1 MRNNQYV
8 FKNTAIAKVEILTRF
23 GGTLV
28 ASTKANNALE
38 ILVLKDTAIK
48 KNNYSSAT
56 ETLLVKKG
64 DLVRVGTYLTSTRRS
79 KYSGQVY
86 KIEDDLI
93 YIRLGRPYLISEGT
107 VLDVGTKSLVEK
119 LDLLA
124 TLVYDKLKT
133 VDIVQGL
140 PKVEEILEARKIKN
154 GCILAPH
161 EGKAIFNDT
170 RIDITKPTGEII
182 TIEIE
187 PQVKPSFSNGKFVNF
202 LEPLTDGPI
211 SPHDKLETLFNYYQI
226 TNPVHTACKKSL
238 KYLQLFLVNE
248 VQRTYRSQGVQ
259 IADKHLE
266 IIVKQMTSKVR
277 VYYGGDTTL
286 LPGEILDINQAE
298 MITRSAL
305 SVNEEPPLYKPML
318 LGLTKASL
326 NSDSFISAAS
336 FQETTRVL
344 TEAAIE
350 GKKDWLNGL
359 KENVIIGRLIPA
371 GTGFNCF
378 ENLKKVGK
386 DFIPSVHLK

>member
-1 MRNNQYV
+1 V
-8 FKNTAIAKVEILTRF
+8 
-23 GGTLV
+23 
-28 ASTKANNALE
+28 
-38 ILVLKDTAIK
+38 
-48 KNNYSSAT
+48 
-56 ETLLVKKG
+56 
-64 DLVRVGTYLTSTRRS
+64 
-79 KYSGQVY
+79 
-86 KIEDDLI
+86 
-93 YIRLGRPYLISEGT
+93 SEGT
-107 VLDVGTKSLVEK
+107 VLQADANSLVDK
-119 LDLLA
+119 SDLLA

-161 EGKAIFNDT
+161 EGKAYLNE
-170 RIDITKPTGEII
+170 TKIEI
-182 TIEIE
+182 TIPNGDTLTVDIQ
-187 PQVKPSFSNGKFVNF
+187 PNTKVNFTNGKSIKF

-211 SPHDKLETLFNYYQI
+211 SPHEKLETLFNYYQLKY
-226 TNPVHTACKKSL
+226 PVHIACKMSF

-248 VQRTYRSQGVQ
+248 VQRTYFSQGVQ
-259 IADKHLE
+259 IADKHIE

-277 VYYGGDTTL
+277 VSYSGDTTL

-298 MITRSAL
+298 IITKTTL
-305 SVNEEPPLYKPML
+305 SVNEEPPVYRPML

-378 ENLKKVGK
+378 ENLKKVSK
-386 DFIPSVHLK
+386 EASLSLLIRPSRDNKLKSFVLKSRVS